1 MARKDVSNDMLNE
14 AGKAILIQDNQQKK
28 IQSALGDLQTGID
41 KLSNVNDEN
50 LDDLDLLLE
59 MAESMCL
66 DHGIDINNINYDID
80 NFEVDLCELT
90 QEEKNSIKAYE
101 FKQIDI
107 IELNEETS
115 WNEYIN
121 NIEKYAL
128 DNNVDLSKDP
138 FDSLLSQEQKRE
150 ISERIKNDYTMK
162 KANCDK
168 YDYLIGALSGVACGL
183 IDSFFVGMPGASK
196 LGEWTDKKTDD
207 LVQVFAGKVWDSDKK
222 GGANLKNRPDS
233 IVSAIGYLERRF
245 KVNYDARYASDV
257 GLDNEIL
264 KMSASNH
271 HLKSLGHS
279 PDLIGLFFSILDQ
292 FTGTSSFIS
301 NGRIIRVESHDS
313 KFKLQ
318 GETFISRL
326 FCGFCN
332 WIGHIISDVAGSSGT
347 RGHKDGRRGAGVA
360 IPFFEMF
367 QFCDFGSFNINGE
380 SKIFAELSV
389 KIFEE
394 GYDARHGAAMAIPVF
409 LNEVIIRF
417 LWALKSRFYHKNT
430 WKESIPFGN
439 KPELRRMLLVGH
451 GTLCILDGVDAGI
464 RSGGNIVT
472 FVLHLNSVAWSRFA
486 FAGLQEIRMLYKESC
501 LDIEAMERDL
511 EIEWKRLYNDII

>member
-1 MARKDVSNDMLNE
+1 MSKKNISNDKISE
-14 AGKAILIQDNQQKK
+14 AGKVMLIQDNQKK
-28 IQSALGDLQTGID
+28 KVQSALGDFQIEID

-50 LDDLDLLLE
+50 LNNLDLLIE

-66 DHGIDINNINYDID
+66 DSGIDIDNINYDID
-80 NFEVDLCELT
+80 NFESDLCELT

-101 FKQIDI
+101 FEKIDI
-107 IELNEETS
+107 VELNEQTS

-128 DNNVDLSKDP
+128 DNSVDLSKDP
-138 FDSLLSQEQKRE
+138 FESLLSQEQKGE

-196 LGEWTDKKTDD
+196 LGKWTDKKTDD

-222 GGANLKNRPDS
+222 GGANLKKRPDS
-233 IVSAIGYLERRF
+233 IGSAIGYLEKRF
-245 KVNYDARYASDV
+245 KVNYDARYASDI
-257 GLDNEIL
+257 GLDNEMF

-279 PDLIGLFFSILDQ
+279 PDLIGLFFSVLDQ

-301 NGRIIRVESHDS
+301 NGRIIRVESNDS

-318 GETFISRL
+318 GETFTSRL

-332 WIGHIISDVAGSSGT
+332 WIGHIMSDVAGSSGT
-347 RGHKDGRRGAGVA
+347 RGHKDGKRGAGVS

-367 QFCDFGSFNINGE
+367 QFCDFGSLNINGE
-380 SKIFAELSV
+380 SKTFAELSV

-394 GYDARHGAAMAIPVF
+394 GYDARYGAAMAIPVF

-417 LWALKSRFYHKNT
+417 LWMLKSRFYHKNT

-439 KPELRRMLLVGH
+439 NPELRRMLLVGH
-451 GTLCILDGVDAGI
+451 GSLCIVDGIDAGI
-464 RSGGNIVT
+464 RSGGNILT
-472 FVLHLNSVAWSRFA
+472 FALHLNSVAWSRLA

-501 LDIEAMERDL
+501 LDIGAMDRDL
-511 EIEWKRLYNDII
+511 ETEWNRLYNDII

>member
-1 MARKDVSNDMLNE
+1 MAKKDISNDALYE
-14 AGKAILIQDNQQKK
+14 AGRVMLVQDNQQKQVQDSLAGL
-28 IQSALGDLQTGID
+28 QSGID
-41 KLSNVNDEN
+41 KLSNINDGN
-50 LDDLDLLLE
+50 LDDLDSLLK
-59 MAESMCL
+59 MAESMSL
-66 DHGIDINNINYDID
+66 DRGIDIDNVDYNMNNEE
-80 NFEVDLCELT
+80 FDLCKLT
-90 QEEKNSIKAYE
+90 QEEKDSIKAVE
-101 FKQIDI
+101 FKNIDTVEI
-107 IELNEETS
+107 NDETS
-115 WNEYIN
+115 WDEYIN
-121 NIEKYAL
+121 NVERYAL
-128 DNNVDLSKDP
+128 ENNVDLSKDP
-138 FDSLLSQEQKRE
+138 FENLLSQEQKRE

-196 LGEWTDKKTDD
+196 IGKWTDKKTDD

-222 GGANLKNRPDS
+222 DGANLKNRPDS
-233 IVSAIGYLERRF
+233 IASAIGYLERRF

-257 GLDNEIL
+257 GLDNEML

-292 FTGTSSFIS
+292 FTGKSSFIS
-301 NGRIIRVESHDS
+301 NGRIIRVESNDG
-313 KFKLQ
+313 KFILQ

-332 WIGHIISDVAGSSGT
+332 WIGHIMSDVAGSSGT
-347 RGHKDGRRGAGVA
+347 RGHKDGRRGAGVS

-367 QFCDFGSFNINGE
+367 QLCDFGSFNINGE
-380 SKIFAELSV
+380 NKTFAELSV

-417 LWALKSRFYHKNT
+417 LWVLKSRFYHKNT

-451 GTLCILDGVDAGI
+451 GSLCIVDGIDAGI
-464 RSGGNIVT
+464 RSGGNILT
-472 FVLHLNSVAWSRFA
+472 FALHLNSAAWSRFA

-501 LDIEAMERDL
+501 LDIEAMDRDL
-511 EIEWKRLYNDII
+511 ETEWNRLYNDII